1 MISVNNK
8 LRSAWQK
15 RNKLKP
21 LQRKY
26 EPNVMNQSKQI
37 PIDIIALRANDR
49 THDGKNIII
58 SLKPRYSPEQ
68 TYSVPVECLY
78 ELITDLQNLNSSKGT
93 AAIKPLEQSI
103 SAPQPAKDL
112 SRINVT
118 IPKKWMLKSGL
129 PDHPIVVV
137 IFNPQT
143 EIQSGY
149 ALPAA
154 AAKEMGVGLVKYAD
168 IVAGHEASKR
178 TLS

>member
-1 MISVNNK
+1 
-8 LRSAWQK
+8 
-15 RNKLKP
+15 
-21 LQRKY
+21 
-26 EPNVMNQSKQI
+26 MNQSKQI

-154 AAKEMGVGLVKYAD
+154 AAKEMGVGQLSASPHCTRCDNDRFFSHRAGDKGRQVAV
-168 IVAGHEASKR
+168 IVSAAGKE
-178 TLS
+178 